1 MAYRIL
7 VLGPKIKPVPPEV
20 QVQSPNPWTAREFL
34 GELISDI
41 SDNNKKSTLTQKQSS
56 FVFHYNFI

>member
-7 VLGPKIKPVPPEV
+7 VLGPRIKSVPPEV

-41 SDNNKKSTLTQKQSS
+41 SGTTTKKAL
-56 FVFHYNFI
+56 